1 MNKFVKILI
10 AVAVLFVLIVPLL
23 FLFNT
28 PLKTKLSAYFELNVV
43 RQNQGLLDN
52 MGSDI
57 QVSSLDKR
65 DPHLDFKNN
74 ILFYL
79 KGQKIKTR
87 EIINCPK
94 TNISELSSC
103 IANLEDFFVYSTDEI
118 LFSSNR
124 DVVPQS
130 EIEGIHSSEVYKTN
144 EKFFNYEFY
153 VNQSENFF
161 KIFKSAAI
169 SLEIQK
175 VVGWGAWKFRS
186 KNCELKEDS
195 ILLQYA
201 PTFFTAS
208 NELYKNRMQFVNAL
222 IESATLIDVS
232 VNQCLEQAKNVD
244 QIKTCNALF
253 VELTKTSQNKITSF
267 VAKENQLGIT
277 TFFDKKWYV
286 LEPVFKKC
294 FPN

>member
-1 MNKFVKILI
+1 MKILI
-10 AVAVLFVLIVPLL
+10 AFAVLFVLIVPLL
-23 FLFNT
+23 FLFDT
-28 PLKTKLSAYFELNVV
+28 PLKTKLSAYFELNIVK
-43 RQNQGLLDN
+43 QNQSLLEN
-52 MGSDI
+52 MGDDI
-57 QVSSLDKR
+57 QVNALDKR

-103 IANLEDFFVYSTDEI
+103 LSNLEDFFVSSTDEI
-118 LFSSNR
+118 LYSSNR

-130 EIEGIHSSEVYKTN
+130 EIEGIHSSKVYKTN
-144 EKFFNYEFY
+144 ENFFNYAFY
-153 VNQSENFF
+153 VNNSENFF

-169 SLEIQK
+169 SSEIQK
-175 VVGWGAWKFRS
+175 VVEWDTWKFR
-186 KNCELKEDS
+186 NADCQLEKES

-201 PTFFTAS
+201 PTFFAAS

-222 IESATLIDVS
+222 IESATLIDTS
-232 VNQCLEQAKNVD
+232 VNQCLEQAKTVD

-253 VELTKTSQNKITSF
+253 VELTKTSQNKIKSF
-267 VAKENQLGIT
+267 VDKENELGISI
-277 TFFDKKWYV
+277 FFDKKWYV